1 MDKKAGLFLITVH
14 ELMPIRKHV
23 RLEFQ
28 RAKSLRYELLI
39 FWMICHLISL
49 ELSCSNFRCRR
60 NVFFLMWCFLV
71 KA

>member
-14 ELMPIRKHV
+14 ELMPIWKHV

-39 FWMICHLISL
+39 SG
-49 ELSCSNFRCRR
+49 
-60 NVFFLMWCFLV
+60 
-71 KA
+71 